1 MVHVVLNSPFTKT
14 VYISLHPL
22 LLWISLSRGI

>member
-14 VYISLHPL
+14 VYISLRPL